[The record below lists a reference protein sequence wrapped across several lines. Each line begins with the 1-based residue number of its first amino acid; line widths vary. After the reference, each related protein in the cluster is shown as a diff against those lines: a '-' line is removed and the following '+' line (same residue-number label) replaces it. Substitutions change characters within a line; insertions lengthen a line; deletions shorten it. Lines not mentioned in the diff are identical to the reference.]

1 MKIII
6 ENHIPFIHGIFDA
19 VADVVY
25 LPSDQITAEVM
36 KDADALITRTRTR
49 CNEALL
55 TGSKCRFIATATIGT
70 DHIDLDYCHKA
81 GITVVSAP
89 GCNAPAVAQYVL
101 TSIYHTVGD
110 FCGHCLGVVGVGH
123 VGSIVARWAE
133 GLGMKVLRNDP
144 IREENEGGDEF
155 VSLAQIAGQCDI
167 ITFHTP
173 HTLAGKYPTHH
184 LADGKFFNSLI
195 RKPVVINSAR
205 GPIVDTP
212 MLIEALKEGK
222 VSKTI
227 IDCWEGEPS
236 ISTELLSMASIATPH
251 IAGYSYEGKVRATI
265 AVAEAL
271 AKHFNLNVR
280 LTTEKPADAPDTVTL
295 QELLSSYNPQVDTDN
310 LKRNPEK
317 FETLRNEYD
326 FRHEP
331 KV

>member
-25 LPSDQITAEVM
+25 LPSDQITADAM

-70 DHIDLDYCHKA
+70 DHIDLDYCRNA

-144 IREENEGGDEF
+144 IREENEGGGKF
-155 VSLAQIAGQCDI
+155 VPLAQIAEQCDI

-173 HTLAGKYPTHH
+173 HTIAGKYPTHH
-184 LADGKFFNSLI
+184 LADSEFFNSLI

-212 MLIEALKEGK
+212 KLIEALKEGK

-227 IDCWEGEPS
+227 IDCWEGEPN
-236 ISTELLSMASIATPH
+236 ISPELLSMASIATPH

-280 LTTEKPADAPDTVTL
+280 LTTEKPADAPGTVTL

-317 FETLRNEYD
+317 FETLRNEYN

>member
-19 VADVVY
+19 VAEVVY
-25 LPSDQITAEVM
+25 LPSDQITADAM

-70 DHIDLDYCHKA
+70 DHIDLDYCRKA

-101 TSIYHTVGD
+101 TSIYHTMGD

-144 IREENEGGDEF
+144 IREENEGVGKF
-155 VSLAQIAGQCDI
+155 VSLEQIAEQCDI

-173 HTLAGKYPTHH
+173 HTIAGKYSTHH
-184 LADGKFFNSLI
+184 LADSKFFNSLI

-227 IDCWEGEPS
+227 IDCWEGEPN
-236 ISTELLSMASIATPH
+236 ISPELLSMASIATPH

-271 AKHFNLNVR
+271 AKHFNLSVQ

-317 FETLRNEYD
+317 FETLRNEYN